1 MQVRTRVKTGRIQT
15 AFFACA
21 MAFGLALAAPAV
33 HAADPI
39 TIGVLDE
46 VKLGDGYTK
55 YRNAVDELNQR
66 AKKLEEQL
74 RAREVLNAEEGAKFD
89 EYIGKATLTEE
100 ETKAFDDLIKL
111 GMDRRKRYLDLQGK
125 AERTEEDNQLLKDV
139 ETNRKSNEAVLNR
152 LEDGMFKDL
161 QARERA
167 TDQEYIDKAN
177 LEVQKVAADK
187 KLLVVLRKD
196 AVAWVSPSVDITEE
210 VLKRLNRQ

>member
-1 MQVRTRVKTGRIQT
+1 MQERSTTKTKRIWT
-15 AFFACA
+15 AFAACA
-21 MAFGLALAAPAV
+21 MAFGLAFASPAV

-74 RAREVLNAEEGAKFD
+74 RAREVLDATEGEKFD
-89 EYIGKATLTEE
+89 GLIGKATLTPE
-100 ETKAFDDLIKL
+100 ETTDFDALIKL
-111 GMDRRKRYLDLQGK
+111 GLERRKQYIELAGK
-125 AERTEEDNQLLKDV
+125 ADRTEEENKLLKDV
-139 ETNRKSNEAVLNR
+139 ETNKKNSEAIVNR
-152 LEDGMFKDL
+152 LEDGIFKDL
-161 QARERA
+161 QVRERT

-196 AVAWVSPSVDITEE
+196 AVAWSSPSVDITDE

>member
-1 MQVRTRVKTGRIQT
+1 MQVRTRVNTGRLKT

-21 MAFGLALAAPAV
+21 MAFGLALSTPSA

-39 TIGVLDE
+39 TVGVLDE
-46 VKLGDGYTK
+46 VKLGDGYIK
-55 YRNAVDELNQR
+55 YRNAVDELNLR

-74 RAREVLNAEEGAKFD
+74 RSREVLDATEGAKFD
-89 EYIGKATLTEE
+89 ELINKATLTEE
-100 ETKAFDDLIKL
+100 ETKAFNELIQT
-111 GMDRRKRYLDLQGK
+111 GTERRKRYLDLSGK
-125 AERTEEDNQLLKDV
+125 AERTEDENALLKTVDA
-139 ETNRKSNEAVLNR
+139 NRKNNVAALNQI
-152 LEDGMFKDL
+152 EDGMFKDL

-187 KLLVVLRKD
+187 KLAVVLRKD
-196 AVAWVSPSVDITEE
+196 AVAWFSPSVDITDE

>member
-1 MQVRTRVKTGRIQT
+1 MQVRSSVKTGRIKT

-21 MAFGLALAAPAV
+21 MAFGLALTTPAA
-33 HAADPI
+33 HAADPV
-39 TIGVLDE
+39 TVGVLDE
-46 VKLGDGYTK
+46 IKLGDGYTK

-74 RAREVLNAEEGAKFD
+74 RAREVLDATEGAKFD
-89 EYIGKATLTEE
+89 EYISKATLTEE
-100 ETKAFDDLIKL
+100 ETKAFDELIKL
-111 GMDRRKRYLDLQGK
+111 GLDRRKQYIDLSGK
-125 AERTEEDNQLLKDV
+125 AERTEAESQLLKDV
-139 ETNRKSNEAVLNR
+139 EANRKNNEAVLNR

-167 TDQEYIDKAN
+167 TDQEYIEKAN

-187 KLLVVLRKD
+187 KLSVVLRKD
-196 AVAWVSPSVDITEE
+196 AVAWFSPSVDITDE

>member
-1 MQVRTRVKTGRIQT
+1 MQVRSSVKTGRIKT
-15 AFFACA
+15 ALLACT
-21 MAFGLALAAPAV
+21 MAFGLALSTPAV

-39 TIGVLDE
+39 TVGVLDE

-74 RAREVLNAEEGAKFD
+74 RAREVLDATEGAKFD
-89 EYIGKATLTEE
+89 EYIGKATLTPE
-100 ETKAFDDLIKL
+100 ETTAFDELIKT
-111 GMDRRKRYLDLQGK
+111 GIERRKRYVDLSGK
-125 AERTEEDNQLLKDV
+125 AERTEEESALLKTV
-139 ETNRKSNEAVLNR
+139 EANRKSNEPVLNR
-152 LEDGMFKDL
+152 IEDGMFKDL

-177 LEVQKVAADK
+177 LEVQKVAVDK
-187 KLLVVLRKD
+187 KLSVVLRKD
-196 AVAWVSPSVDITEE
+196 AVAWFSPSVDITDE